1 MCMISS
7 QKQRATI
14 PIVDPTTNGFRL
26 QIGGPDNDI
35 DEVSIS
41 GFVIGTHS
49 HTNHQTKL
57 GIEME
62 RKKNSELA
70 RLQKSWVRP

>member
-1 MCMISS
+1 MDDLKS
-7 QKQRATI
+7 KATI

-57 GIEME
+57 GNGRE
-62 RKKNSELA
+62 
-70 RLQKSWVRP
+70 KSGPAAGQAPRVMGTYV